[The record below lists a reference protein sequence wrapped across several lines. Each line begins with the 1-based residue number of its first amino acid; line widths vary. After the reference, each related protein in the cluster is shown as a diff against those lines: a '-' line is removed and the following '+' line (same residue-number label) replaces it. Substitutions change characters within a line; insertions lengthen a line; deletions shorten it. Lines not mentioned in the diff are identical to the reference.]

1 MIIMEKYILE
11 KQRQNMQIFVDDK
24 IDEIVEQLIHKSED
38 IQEIRLLRKNL
49 KLVEEIYAI
58 LGQKTHSDVN
68 DDKR

>member
-1 MIIMEKYILE
+1 MEKYILE
-11 KQRQNMQIFVDDK
+11 KQRQNMQIFVDEK

-49 KLVEEIYAI
+49 KFVEEIYAI